1 MPFYCINI
9 CTDRAKA
16 TACFIMNKDG
26 TTTELVVIFLLVK
39 LKEIKF
45 YFTQNALR
53 KKPIEPFILKI
64 LTQQHVLFNIL
75 CDTTEVQAKEYTV
88 CSLA

>member
-9 CTDRAKA
+9 CNEMWAKA

-39 LKEIKF
+39 LKGNKIPISLK
-45 YFTQNALR
+45 NALVAFTH
-53 KKPIEPFILKI
+53 K
-64 LTQQHVLFNIL
+64 
-75 CDTTEVQAKEYTV
+75 
-88 CSLA
+88 SLISTS